1 MPLLPALLL
10 LLHLLSAAWWVGGMA
25 VMHFAVRPAAVATL
39 PPPLRLP
46 FMTATLGRFFVGV
59 NVSVLLLLVSGF
71 ALIGQVGG
79 MRQVHWSV
87 HAMLTL
93 GLVMMAIYGHIRF
106 GVYPKL
112 RRAVAAADWQAAGAR
127 LQLIRMLV
135 AGNLGLGV
143 LVFVLA
149 VVGRAF

>member
-1 MPLLPALLL
+1 MHIVPAVLL
-10 LLHLLSAAWWVGGMA
+10 LLHLLAAAWWVGGMA

-46 FMTATLGRFFVGV
+46 FMAAALGRFFVGV
-59 NVSVLLLLVSGF
+59 SLAIVLLLVSGF
-71 ALIGQVGG
+71 AMIVQAGG

-87 HAMLTL
+87 HGMLTL
-93 GLVMMAIYGHIRF
+93 GLVMALVYGHIRF

-112 RRAVAAADWQAAGAR
+112 QRAVAAADWPAAGGR
-127 LQLIRMLV
+127 LHLIRLLV
-135 AGNLGLGV
+135 TGNLVLGV
-143 LVFVLA
+143 AVFALT